1 MKQWL
6 EDLLIEA
13 IENGDIQTIMETY
26 KKMKEKGLTIEV
38 VEE

>member
-1 MKQWL
+1 MKQWI

-13 IENGDIQTIMETY
+13 IEDGDLQTIIETY
-26 KKMKEKGLTIEV
+26 KKLKDMGLTIEV

>member
-13 IENGDIQTIMETY
+13 IEDGDIQTIMETY
-26 KKMKEKGLTIEV
+26 KKMREMGLTIEV